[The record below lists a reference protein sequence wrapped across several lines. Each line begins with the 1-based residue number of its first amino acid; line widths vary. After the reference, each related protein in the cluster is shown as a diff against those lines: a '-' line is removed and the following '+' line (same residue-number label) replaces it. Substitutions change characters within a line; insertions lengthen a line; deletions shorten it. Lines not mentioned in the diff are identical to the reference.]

1 MRRTHIGFATRV
13 GSADSAPSGKTPA
26 VATRSDSRSID
37 TVIFDLGG
45 VIMRNGKPS
54 DMAKRFPN
62 ADIAKVTQIIMGPHH
77 EDGDHPWHRLERG
90 EITMAEC
97 RAIQREMLDAAG
109 IAPAAPPP
117 QPTNAPQNTQSAP
130 GFQFELEHA
139 MVELIHDLRANDFRI
154 GVLTNNVR
162 EFRDWWWPL
171 MDFESVF
178 HTIVDSHE
186 VGMRKPNPAIYHLTM
201 DRLGATPSRT
211 AFLDD
216 IQANVDAALALGIH
230 GIKVDDDPTSAIAR
244 ARELAAL

>member
-1 MRRTHIGFATRV
+1 MA
-13 GSADSAPSGKTPA
+13 A
-26 VATRSDSRSID
+26 RSDTRSID

-97 RAIQREMLDAAG
+97 RAIQRDMLEAAG
-109 IAPAAPPP
+109 IAPAPAPP
-117 QPTNAPQNTQSAP
+117 QTQTSSNSAQAAPV
-130 GFQFELEHA
+130 FQFELEDT
-139 MVELIHDLRANDFRI
+139 MVDLIHDLRANEFRI

-171 MDFESVF
+171 MDFEAVF
-178 HTIVDSHE
+178 DTIVDSHE

-216 IQANVDAALALGIH
+216 IQANIDAALALGMH
-230 GIKVDDDPTSAIAR
+230 GIKVDDDPSGAIKR